1 MLTSTGLGSGLD
13 IDSIVTAIVDAE
25 RLPLMSR
32 VAARRA
38 EVDAL
43 VSGFGILQT
52 QMASL
57 RTSLASLSDAS
68 QLKAT
73 QASSADASAV
83 SITASSSA
91 QPGGYSMGISA
102 LASAHSLVSRTFSAT
117 TTTVGSGTL
126 SIAVGS
132 NAATDVTIAANAT
145 VSDVRDAINAS
156 NSGVTAS
163 ILKDGSSYRLMINA
177 DDTGAAN
184 TIAVTVTNDSDS
196 VNNDNAG
203 LSQLAFNANESHL
216 TQSRAAAD
224 AAFTLNGLSLTSAT
238 NDIKNI
244 VDGVDV
250 TLNAITSTAVSLSI
264 SRDSSK
270 ITGFVES
277 FVSSYNTYMGSTK
290 SLIKYDAKTGDAG
303 SLQGDAMTRSML
315 SQVRGLI
322 TGTYANVGGNFDT
335 LTDLGITLQA
345 DGSLKID
352 GAKLDTAIRTDLDS
366 VEKFFVGQ
374 TVSGTTHKGLAS
386 QLDDLMDGFLDTTGL
401 LPEKL
406 KALDARIVDIE
417 KDRAVFD
424 ARMLALEERTLR
436 KFNAMDLLLGE
447 ITTTGSMLQAQLDA
461 LPGFAN
467 LRQSGSR

>member
-25 RLPLMSR
+25 RVPLMAR
-32 VAARRA
+32 VDARRA
-38 EVDAL
+38 EVDTL

-52 QMASL
+52 QLEAL

-68 QLKAT
+68 QLNAT
-73 QASSADASAV
+73 QATTTDSSSV
-83 SITASSSA
+83 SISATSAA
-91 QPGGYSMGISA
+91 QPGFYA
-102 LASAHSLVSRTFSAT
+102 LNVTTLAAAHSLVSGTYSAT
-117 TTTVGSGTL
+117 TDVIGSGTL

-132 NAATDVTIAANAT
+132 GTATDVTIAANST
-145 VSDVRDAINAS
+145 VAEVRDAINAA
-156 NSGVTAS
+156 NTGVTAS

-177 DDTGAAN
+177 DESGAAN
-184 TIAVTVTNDSDS
+184 TVSITVTNDIDS

-203 LSQLAFNANESHL
+203 LSQLAFNANETHL
-216 TQSRAAAD
+216 SQSRAATD
-224 AAFTLNGLSLTSAT
+224 AAFTLNGLSLTSST
-238 NDIKNI
+238 NQINDI
-244 VDGVDV
+244 VDGVNV
-250 TLNAITSTAVSLSI
+250 TLNATTSSVVSLSI

-277 FVSSYNTYMGSTK
+277 FVSAYNTYVGSAK
-290 SLIKYDAKTGDAG
+290 SLVKYDATSGEAG
-303 SLQGDAMTRSML
+303 SLQGDAMSRSMM
-315 SQVRGLI
+315 SQIRGLI
-322 TGTYANVGGNFDT
+322 TGTYSNVGGSFDT
-335 LTDLGITLQA
+335 LTDLGVTLQA

-352 GAKLDTAIRTDLDS
+352 GATLDTAVRTNLDS
-366 VEKFFVGQ
+366 VERLFVGQ
-374 TVSGTTHKGLAS
+374 TTSGTTHKGLAT
-386 QLDDLMDGFLDTTGL
+386 QLDELMDSFLDATGL

-406 KALDARIVDIE
+406 EALDARIVDIE

-436 KFNAMDLLLGE
+436 RFNAMDLLLGE
-447 ITTTGSMLQAQLDA
+447 ITSTGDMLKAQLDA

>member
-1 MLTSTGLGSGLD
+1 M
-13 IDSIVTAIVDAE
+13 
-25 RLPLMSR
+25 
-32 VAARRA
+32 
-38 EVDAL
+38 
-43 VSGFGILQT
+43 
-52 QMASL
+52 
-57 RTSLASLSDAS
+57 
-68 QLKAT
+68 
-73 QASSADASAV
+73 
-83 SITASSSA
+83 
-91 QPGGYSMGISA
+91 
-102 LASAHSLVSRTFSAT
+102 
-117 TTTVGSGTL
+117 
-126 SIAVGS
+126 
-132 NAATDVTIAANAT
+132 
-145 VSDVRDAINAS
+145 
-156 NSGVTAS
+156 
-163 ILKDGSSYRLMINA
+163 
-177 DDTGAAN
+177 
-184 TIAVTVTNDSDS
+184 
-196 VNNDNAG
+196 
-203 LSQLAFNANESHL
+203 
-216 TQSRAAAD
+216 
-224 AAFTLNGLSLTSAT
+224 
-238 NDIKNI
+238 
-244 VDGVDV
+244 
-250 TLNAITSTAVSLSI
+250 SLSI

-277 FVSSYNTYMGSTK
+277 FVSSYNTYMGSAK